1 MLSTA
6 ANTATLFGIEPGRLV
21 ILAAAILWSLAGV
34 FIKFLD
40 LHPLAIVFYRSLFAS
55 LVFMPFLKLRDFRCN
70 GTILVSVLTYTAA
83 ISAFVSANK
92 LTSAANAIVLQ
103 YTAPIFVFLFSWLVM
118 REKIAK
124 ANLFALA
131 VAMIGIGIISLD
143 SAGEPEMAGVV
154 LALVSG
160 LLFAGFMINLQRTK
174 GIDPG
179 YLTWVNN
186 LFCAVLL
193 FWFVQAQLALTVN
206 QAMILAVM
214 GAVQLGAPYYL
225 FSKGLQTVSLPEASL
240 IALIEPVLNPLW
252 VALIVGE
259 LPSTAT
265 IWGGALILFGLGV
278 RYVWPLV
285 GVHAEAEGNHSGNR

>member
-1 MLSTA
+1 MGSTA
-6 ANTATLFGIEPGRLV
+6 ANPPAPFGIEPGRLV

-40 LHPLAIVFYRSLFAS
+40 LHPLVIVFYRSLFAA
-55 LVFMPFLKLRDFRCN
+55 LVFMPFLKRRDFRCN
-70 GTILVSVLTYTAA
+70 GTVLVSVLTYTAA

-118 REKIAK
+118 RDKIAK

-143 SAGEPEMAGVV
+143 SAGEPEMVGVV

-160 LLFAGFMINLQRTK
+160 LLFAGYMINLQRTK
-174 GIDPG
+174 GIDPV

-186 LFCAVLL
+186 LVCAVLL
-193 FWFVQAQLALTVN
+193 LWFVQAHLALTMN

-265 IWGGALILFGLGV
+265 VWGGGLILFGLGV
-278 RYVWPLV
+278 RYVWPLGRSHTEV
-285 GVHAEAEGNHSGNR
+285 EE

>member
-1 MLSTA
+1 MSSTA
-6 ANTATLFGIEPGRLV
+6 ADTRSLFGIEPGRLL

-55 LVFMPFLKLRDFRCN
+55 LVFMPFLKRRDFHCN

-103 YTAPIFVFLFSWLVM
+103 YTAPIFVFLFSWLALG
-118 REKIAK
+118 EKISK
-124 ANLFALA
+124 GNLAALA

-143 SAGEPEMAGVV
+143 SVGAPEMAGVA
-154 LALVSG
+154 LALLSG
-160 LLFAGFMINLQRTK
+160 VLFAAYMINLQRTRDI
-174 GIDPG
+174 GPV
-179 YLTWVNN
+179 YLTWINN
-186 LFCAVLL
+186 GVCAFLL
-193 FWFVQAQLALTVN
+193 FWVVRTQLALTAD
-206 QAMILAVM
+206 QATILAVM

-265 IWGGALILFGLGV
+265 VWGGGLILFGLGV
-278 RYVWPLV
+278 RYVWPWV
-285 GVHAEAEGNHSGNR
+285 GASAEGAE

>member
-1 MLSTA
+1 MPSTGA
-6 ANTATLFGIEPGRLV
+6 KLASKFQLERGRLF

-40 LHPLAIVFYRSLFAS
+40 IHPLAIVFYRSLFAA
-55 LVFMPFLKLRDFRCN
+55 LVFTPFLKRYDFRCN
-70 GTILVSVLTYTAA
+70 GTILISVLSYTAA

-103 YTAPIFVFLFSWLVM
+103 YTAPIFVFLFSWLVL

-124 ANLFALA
+124 ANIFALA

-143 SAGEPEMAGVV
+143 SAGEAEMAGVA
-154 LALVSG
+154 LALLSG
-160 LLFAGFMINLQRTK
+160 VLFAGYMINLQRTQK
-174 GIDPG
+174 IAPV

-186 LFCAVLL
+186 LVCAFLV
-193 FWFVQAQLALTVN
+193 FWVVQAQLTLTVN
-206 QAMILAVM
+206 QTLTLAVM
-214 GAVQLGAPYYL
+214 GGVQLGAPYYL
-225 FSKGLQTVSLPEASL
+225 FSKGLQTVALPEASL

-265 IWGGALILFGLGV
+265 VCGGAMILFGLGV
-278 RYVWPLV
+278 RYVWPLI
-285 GVHAEAEGNHSGNR
+285 GSHAEAEDLNSTN

>member
-1 MLSTA
+1 MSSNA
-6 ANTATLFGIEPGRLV
+6 ANTRFFFDIEPGRLL

-55 LVFMPFLKLRDFRCN
+55 LVFMPFLKRRDFRCN

-103 YTAPIFVFLFSWLVM
+103 YTAPIFVFLFSWLALG
-118 REKIAK
+118 EKISK
-124 ANLFALA
+124 GNLAALA

-143 SAGEPEMAGVV
+143 SVGAPEMAGVA
-154 LALVSG
+154 LALLSG
-160 LLFAGFMINLQRTK
+160 VLFAAYMINLQRTRDI
-174 GIDPG
+174 GPV
-179 YLTWVNN
+179 YLTWINN
-186 LFCAVLL
+186 GVCAFLL
-193 FWFVQAQLALTVN
+193 FWVVRSQLELTAEQAT
-206 QAMILAVM
+206 ILAVM

-265 IWGGALILFGLGV
+265 VWGGGMILFGLGV
-278 RYVWPLV
+278 RYVWPWV
-285 GVHAEAEGNHSGNR
+285 GASAEGEE

>member
-1 MLSTA
+1 MGSTA
-6 ANTATLFGIEPGRLV
+6 ANPPALFGIEPGRLV

-40 LHPLAIVFYRSLFAS
+40 LHPLVIVFYRSLFAA
-55 LVFMPFLKLRDFRCN
+55 LVFMPFLKRRDFRCN
-70 GTILVSVLTYTAA
+70 GTVLVSVLTYTAA

-118 REKIAK
+118 RDKIAK

-143 SAGEPEMAGVV
+143 SAGEPEMVGVV

-160 LLFAGFMINLQRTK
+160 LLFAGYMINLQRTK
-174 GIDPG
+174 GIDPV

-186 LFCAVLL
+186 LVCAVLL
-193 FWFVQAQLALTVN
+193 LWFVQAHLALTMN

-265 IWGGALILFGLGV
+265 VWGGGLILFGLGV
-278 RYVWPLV
+278 RYVWPLGRSHTEV
-285 GVHAEAEGNHSGNR
+285 EE

>member
-1 MLSTA
+1 M
-6 ANTATLFGIEPGRLV
+6 F

-40 LHPLAIVFYRSLFAS
+40 IHPLAIVFYRSLFAA
-55 LVFMPFLKLRDFRCN
+55 LVFTPFLKRYDFRCN
-70 GTILVSVLTYTAA
+70 GTILISVLSYTAA

-103 YTAPIFVFLFSWLVM
+103 YTAPIFVFLFSWLVL

-124 ANLFALA
+124 ANIFALA

-143 SAGEPEMAGVV
+143 SAGEAEMAGVA
-154 LALVSG
+154 LALLSG
-160 LLFAGFMINLQRTK
+160 VLFAGYMINLQRTQK
-174 GIDPG
+174 IAPV

-186 LFCAVLL
+186 LVCAFLV
-193 FWFVQAQLALTVN
+193 FWVVQAQLTLTVN
-206 QAMILAVM
+206 QTLTLAVM
-214 GAVQLGAPYYL
+214 GGVQLGAPYYL
-225 FSKGLQTVSLPEASL
+225 FSKGLQTVALPEASL

-265 IWGGALILFGLGV
+265 VCGGAMVLFGLGV
-278 RYVWPLV
+278 RYVWPLI
-285 GVHAEAEGNHSGNR
+285 GSHAEAADLNSTN

>member
-1 MLSTA
+1 MEPSLPS
-6 ANTATLFGIEPGRLV
+6 LFGVERGRLL

-40 LHPLAIVFYRSLFAS
+40 LHPLAIVFYRSLFAA
-55 LVFMPFLKLRDFRCN
+55 LVFMPFVKRRDWRAD
-70 GTILVSVLTYTAA
+70 GTIVVSVLTYTAA

-103 YTAPIFVFLFSWLVM
+103 YTAPIFVFLFAWFAL

-124 ANLFALA
+124 PNLFALC
-131 VAMIGIGIISLD
+131 VAMIGIVIISLD
-143 SAGEPEMAGVV
+143 SAGEPEMAGVA

-160 LLFAGFMINLQRTK
+160 LLFAGYMINLQRTRD
-174 GIDPG
+174 ISPV
-179 YLTWVNN
+179 YLTLINN
-186 LFCAVLL
+186 LVCALLL
-193 FWFVQAQLALTVN
+193 FSLVQGNLALTAN
-206 QAMILAVM
+206 QMTMLAVM

-225 FSKGLQTVSLPEASL
+225 FSKGLRTVSLPEASL

-265 IWGGALILFGLGV
+265 VCGGALILFGLGV
-278 RYVWPLV
+278 RYVWPLLATRAN
-285 GVHAEAEGNHSGNR
+285 AEDKNPAQ

>member
-1 MLSTA
+1 MGSTA
-6 ANTATLFGIEPGRLV
+6 ANPPAPFGIEPGRLV

-40 LHPLAIVFYRSLFAS
+40 LHPLVIVFYRSLFAA
-55 LVFMPFLKLRDFRCN
+55 LVFMPFLKRRDFRCN
-70 GTILVSVLTYTAA
+70 GTVLVSVLTYTAA

-143 SAGEPEMAGVV
+143 SAGEPEMVGVL

-160 LLFAGFMINLQRTK
+160 LLFAGYMINLQRTK
-174 GIDPG
+174 GIDPV

-186 LFCAVLL
+186 LVCALLL
-193 FWFVQAQLALTVN
+193 FWFVQAQLALTMN

-240 IALIEPVLNPLW
+240 IALVEPVLNPLW

-265 IWGGALILFGLGV
+265 VWGGGLILFGLGV
-278 RYVWPLV
+278 RYVWPLGRSHTEV
-285 GVHAEAEGNHSGNR
+285 EE

>member
-55 LVFMPFLKLRDFRCN
+55 LVFMPFLKRRDFRCN

-103 YTAPIFVFLFSWLVM
+103 YTAPIFVFLFSWLVL

-124 ANLFALA
+124 TNLFALSL
-131 VAMIGIGIISLD
+131 AMIGIGIISLD
-143 SAGEPEMAGVV
+143 RAGEPEMVGVM
-154 LALVSG
+154 LALLSG
-160 LLFAGFMINLQRTK
+160 VLFAAYMINLQRTR
-174 GIDPG
+174 GISPV

-186 LFCAVLL
+186 GVCAFLL
-193 FWFVQAQLALTVN
+193 LWVVRSQLVLTVN

-252 VALIVGE
+252 VALIIGE

-265 IWGGALILFGLGV
+265 VWGGALILFGLGV
-278 RYVWPLV
+278 RYVRPLV
-285 GVHAEAEGNHSGNR
+285 GETAEAEGNNAVN

>member
-55 LVFMPFLKLRDFRCN
+55 LVFMPFLKRRDFRCN

-103 YTAPIFVFLFSWLVM
+103 YTAPIFVFLFSWLVL

-124 ANLFALA
+124 TNLFALSL
-131 VAMIGIGIISLD
+131 AMIGIGIISLD
-143 SAGEPEMAGVV
+143 RAGEPEMVGVM
-154 LALVSG
+154 LALLSG
-160 LLFAGFMINLQRTK
+160 VLFAAYMINLQRTR
-174 GIDPG
+174 GISPV

-186 LFCAVLL
+186 GVCAFLL
-193 FWFVQAQLALTVN
+193 LWVVRSQLVLTVN

-265 IWGGALILFGLGV
+265 VWGGGLILFGLGV
-278 RYVWPLV
+278 RYVWPLGRLHTEV
-285 GVHAEAEGNHSGNR
+285 KD